1 MRLPPGPRRG
11 RRIFYASVFVQR
23 RDSTW
28 QRLPSR
34 TAGTT
39 VQLMPPAACWPG
51 GRPFPP
57 YLFML
62 PSLLFFVGFVLVP
75 MGMCLVY
82 SFLDMGIDTSAATF
96 TGLSNY
102 VEMFQD
108 KTFIR
113 SLWNTVLIVV
123 VSVPLVTAF
132 SLWVG
137 SAIYP
142 MRSKLRSFFR
152 CVFYLPVVTGSVAVT
167 VVWKWMF
174 NPYNGL
180 LNQIFG
186 TTGFDWLGD
195 TRTAIWCIIMILFTT
210 SIGQP
215 IVLYVAALGN
225 VDRSLEEAAAIDG
238 ATKLQ
243 IFWKIKWAQIMP
255 TTLYVLVITTINSF
269 QCFALIQLL
278 TRGGPLGSTSTLM
291 YYIFDMAYNY
301 QRFGY
306 ANAMGVVLAIFIAI
320 FSAIQFKVAQT
331 DNG

>member
-1 MRLPPGPRRG
+1 MAHTQKANQTHSSRVLARRET
-11 RRIFYASVFVQR
+11 ISA
-23 RDSTW
+23 
-28 QRLPSR
+28 
-34 TAGTT
+34 
-39 VQLMPPAACWPG
+39 
-51 GRPFPP
+51 

-96 TGLSNY
+96 TGLNNY
-102 VEMFQD
+102 IEMVQD
-108 KTFIR
+108 PTFLR
-113 SLWNTVLIVV
+113 SLWNTILIVI
-123 VSVPLVTAF
+123 VSVPVVTAF

-142 MRSKLRSFFR
+142 MRSKMRSFFR

-215 IVLYVAALGN
+215 IVLTWTSRWKRPPPSTAPPACRSSGRSSGPRSCPPPCTFWSSPPSTASSAL
-225 VDRSLEEAAAIDG
+225 R
-238 ATKLQ
+238 
-243 IFWKIKWAQIMP
+243 
-255 TTLYVLVITTINSF
+255 
-269 QCFALIQLL
+269 
-278 TRGGPLGSTSTLM
+278 
-291 YYIFDMAYNY
+291 
-301 QRFGY
+301 
-306 ANAMGVVLAIFIAI
+306 
-320 FSAIQFKVAQT
+320 
-331 DNG
+331 